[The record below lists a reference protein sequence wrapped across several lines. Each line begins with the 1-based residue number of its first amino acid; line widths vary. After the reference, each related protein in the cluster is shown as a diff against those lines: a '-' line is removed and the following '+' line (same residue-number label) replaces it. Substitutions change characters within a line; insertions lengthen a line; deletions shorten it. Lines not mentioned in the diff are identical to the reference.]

1 MILSFS
7 RGRRRAAA
15 WAAIGSLV
23 LIAAPGCMGQR
34 LRVLEES
41 QKKTQKDV
49 EELRTAMTGMEKRF
63 AVRQAMSGGADAAV
77 AKPSVAMLLADTL
90 SYSGRTVQVEAVLAG
105 PVDKDRAFFVALNK
119 PKDALSNVGV
129 YYDPEELA
137 SKRDVYLSDP
147 GQWLLIEGQL
157 VMDKEP
163 NGYKAYSGYALKAK
177 TVRKV
182 NK

>member
-1 MILSFS
+1 MAN
-7 RGRRRAAA
+7 R
-15 WAAIGSLV
+15 V
-23 LIAAPGCMGQR
+23 
-34 LRVLEES
+34 RVLEEE
-41 QKKTQKDV
+41 QKRTRKDV
-49 EELRTAMTGMEKRF
+49 DELRTAMAGMEKRF
-63 AVRQAMSGGADAAV
+63 AVRQAMAGAAAADAA
-77 AKPSVAMLLADTL
+77 AARPSVAMLLADTL
-90 SYSGRTVQVEAVLAG
+90 SYSGRPVQVEAVLAS

-137 SKRDVYLSDP
+137 SKRDVYLADP

-157 VMDKEP
+157 VVDKEP

-177 TVRKV
+177 TVRKL